1 MYCSWLELLFFLFSF
16 TKRNSFMQ
24 QKNLLQKN
32 NHTIIHNLVRHST
45 EMKITSTA
53 PKKKTPLGPC
63 SQRVAASCV
72 AREPQ
77 RQQQNINKYH
87 QHHLL
92 SHLGFPCWECDEEL
106 ASQKPKSYHSW
117 LREQFS
123 CHKVV
128 NVQKNAKPI
137 WDLRQI
143 YQKKQLRSF
152 ILLPYKKLMSPIPQL
167 QNLELP
173 ILHPKSKKKRF
184 APRLSCANHIFPL
197 TQRRQQASRLAVIQ
211 ATKWWT
217 TSQDQVD
224 AAPLIFGTSGRSLFS
239 LTHCKP
245 MRKSISKIY
254 VPTSGI
260 FVWPLQTQLQNLKI
274 AFRSWYQKKL
284 C

>member
-1 MYCSWLELLFFLFSF
+1 MSKKMPSQSEISG
-16 TKRNSFMQ
+16 TSIKRNSWGASFDS
-24 QKNLLQKN
+24 L
-32 NHTIIHNLVRHST
+32 
-45 EMKITSTA
+45 
-53 PKKKTPLGPC
+53 KT
-63 SQRVAASCV
+63 
-72 AREPQ
+72 
-77 RQQQNINKYH
+77 
-87 QHHLL
+87 
-92 SHLGFPCWECDEEL
+92 
-106 ASQKPKSYHSW
+106 
-117 LREQFS
+117 
-123 CHKVV
+123 
-128 NVQKNAKPI
+128 
-137 WDLRQI
+137 
-143 YQKKQLRSF
+143 
-152 ILLPYKKLMSPIPQL
+152 KLTSPIPQL

-260 FVWPLQTQLQNLKI
+260 FVWPLANTAAKSQNCLPLMVSKK
-274 AFRSWYQKKL
+274 AVLVAGTCDWHSCYQICAENTAQSPQWIWHLMHVRLSCSKL
-284 C
+284 WVLGCL